1 MIVTGAPLYN
11 SLVEDLTRDEGKRST
26 VYQDSG
32 GILTI
37 GIGRNLESRGLSD
50 EEIAILLG
58 NDIEIVTA
66 DLDRN
71 VPWWREMPLGK
82 QRALANMCFNLG
94 WPRLSK
100 FHNMLYALENDMWEE
115 AANQA
120 MDSRWADQVGDRADR
135 IAELFMEE

>member
-1 MIVTGAPLYN
+1 MIVDAFRENLIA
-11 SLVEDLTRDEGKRST
+11 DLTRDEGKRSI

-37 GIGRNLESRGLSD
+37 GIGRNLESRGVSD

-58 NDIEIVTA
+58 NDLVIVTA

-71 VPWWREMPLGK
+71 ALWWRGMPADK

-94 WPRLSK
+94 WPRLSG
-100 FHNMLYALENDMWEE
+100 FTLMLAALESGDWDE

-120 MDSRWADQVGDRADR
+120 LDSRWAVQVGARAER
-135 IAELFMEE
+135 IAELFRSG